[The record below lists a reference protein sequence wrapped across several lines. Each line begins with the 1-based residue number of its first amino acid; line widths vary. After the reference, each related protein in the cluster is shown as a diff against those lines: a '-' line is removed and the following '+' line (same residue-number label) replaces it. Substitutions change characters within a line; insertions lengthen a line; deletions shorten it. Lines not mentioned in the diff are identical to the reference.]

1 MAGLLI
7 IHIIWPLYH
16 NYDNLPRAP
25 LLESQIMPELPE
37 IETVCRGLDPILKN
51 KILAEVILRRSS
63 LRYPLPSAFGERLT
77 SRRVISVNRRAKFIL
92 IELDND
98 WVLIIH
104 LGMSGR
110 LVIHPDKPPTVGPH
124 DHIDFITDSGVT
136 VRYNDVRRFGFMD
149 LIHTKDITRHR
160 HFEKLGPEPLGNS
173 FDATTLETSLT
184 NLQTPIKTAL
194 LNQQIIAG
202 LGNIYVCESLFQA
215 SISPR
220 RQAKSVTGIRANR
233 LTSSIRSVLME
244 AIEAGGTSLRD
255 YVQTNGELGYFQT
268 KLRAYNKE
276 GHPCV
281 MPTCT
286 GTIRR
291 IKQAGRSTFYC
302 PKHQR

>member
-1 MAGLLI
+1 MGNRTSAGL
-7 IHIIWPLYH
+7 
-16 NYDNLPRAP
+16 
-25 LLESQIMPELPE
+25 
-37 IETVCRGLDPILKN
+37 TG
-51 KILAEVILRRSS
+51 
-63 LRYPLPSAFGERLT
+63 
-77 SRRVISVNRRAKFIL
+77 
-92 IELDND
+92 
-98 WVLIIH
+98 
-104 LGMSGR
+104 
-110 LVIHPDKPPTVGPH
+110 
-124 DHIDFITDSGVT
+124 
-136 VRYNDVRRFGFMD
+136 
-149 LIHTKDITRHR
+149 
-160 HFEKLGPEPLGNS
+160 
-173 FDATTLETSLT
+173 
-184 NLQTPIKTAL
+184 
-194 LNQQIIAG
+194 
-202 LGNIYVCESLFQA
+202 ESLFQA